1 MSAIGESGY
10 KHFPEFFNET
20 EVKSIRGMI
29 DKKNVNYTL
38 LSSFINGVFMKR
50 VDSSMGWNSRYTK
63 YRVSNN
69 NNSSDASVFHRDV
82 FRISNSEPEFK
93 NMYTC
98 LTYLDNA
105 TMQLVPKSHINDNM
119 SLLDSLED
127 LANII
132 TVEMKPGDV
141 LIFNSTMLHRGV
153 FDKLNMSDDRRLIQV
168 FDTHPSQ
175 EHYKMYSGQVI
186 HVKSTGIKSA
196 TGQITSYLGHVPVVS
211 DLISYIS
218 YLNAS
223 TGYGRGETLDDILK
237 SNKLEKYTFLSSE
250 GMQKR
255 MDPKDLRDGWG
266 ESNLY
271 VLNDTPSN
279 VSDMSD
285 EVATS
290 VLFQC
295 YTKWISIYTILM
307 LIILVTIV
315 ILLYNAG
322 SYMLNSSSSASQKL
336 NLVIRP

>member
-1 MSAIGESGY
+1 MSEIGESGY
-10 KHFPEFFNET
+10 KHFPVFFNET

-38 LSSFINGVFMKR
+38 MSSFINGVFMKR

-82 FRISNSEPEFK
+82 FRISDNNPQFK

-98 LTYLDNA
+98 LTYLDDA

-119 SLLDSLED
+119 SLLDSIED
-127 LANII
+127 LSNIV

-153 FDKLNMSDDRRLIQV
+153 FDKVGLSDNRRLIQV
-168 FDTHPSQ
+168 FDTHPTQ
-175 EHYKMYSGQVI
+175 EQYNTYSDRVI

-196 TGQITSYLGHVPVVS
+196 AGQVTSYLGHVPVVS

-223 TGYGRGETLDDILK
+223 TGYGRGDALDEILK
-237 SNKLEKYTFLSSE
+237 SNGLEKYTFLSSE

-255 MDPKDLRDGWG
+255 MDPTLLRDGWG

-271 VLNDTPSN
+271 VHNGIP
-279 VSDMSD
+279 SDMSD

-295 YTKWISIYTILM
+295 YTKWISIYTVIM
-307 LIILVTIV
+307 LIILVTLV
-315 ILLYNAG
+315 VVLYKLGIYMFG
-322 SYMLNSSSSASQKL
+322 SSDNTQKL
-336 NLVIRP
+336 NSVIRP